1 MTNWRVVMKVL
12 AWLLFAFGL
21 LQVYEAGQ
29 SAMNDDWIM
38 MVFNAFG
45 GSLTMFSA
53 FLLTSREVI
62 A

>member
-1 MTNWRVVMKVL
+1 MKVL

-38 MVFNAFG
+38 MVINAFG

-53 FLLTSREVI
+53 FLLKSREVI